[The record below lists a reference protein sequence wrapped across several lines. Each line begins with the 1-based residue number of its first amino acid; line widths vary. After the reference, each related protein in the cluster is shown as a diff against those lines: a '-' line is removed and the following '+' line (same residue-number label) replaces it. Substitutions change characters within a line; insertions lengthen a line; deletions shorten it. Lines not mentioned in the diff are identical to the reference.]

1 MSAIE
6 FDKPS
11 LLQRIVP
18 LFRGFD
24 FLLLLFIAMLAS
36 AGLLA
41 MYSAGFD
48 HGTRFVDHGRNMLI
62 AAGLLFV
69 LAQISPQQ
77 LMKVAVPLYTLGV
90 VLLVAVALFGI
101 TKKGATR
108 WVNVGVV
115 IQPSEL
121 LKIATPL
128 MLAWWFQR
136 REGNLRAS
144 DFVIAFVLLMV
155 PVGLIMKQPDLGTS
169 LLVMAA
175 GLSVIFFAGLP
186 WKLIVPPVLL
196 ALVGIF
202 LIVWFEPQLCAD
214 GVSWYFLH
222 DYQRTRV
229 CTLLDPTRDPL
240 GKGFHIIQGMIAI
253 GSGGVWGKGFM
264 AGTQT
269 HLEFIPE
276 RTTDFIFAAYSE
288 EFGLIGNL
296 FIIVGF
302 LLLVWRGLA
311 ISMNANSL
319 FGRLMAA
326 AVAMIFFTYAFVNMG
341 MVSGILP
348 VVGVP
353 LPFISYG
360 GTAMVTLGLALGVLM
375 SVSRAQRQLPG
386 GDGHIP
392 HA

>member
-24 FLLLLFIAMLAS
+24 FLLLLFIAMLAG

-288 EFGLIGNL
+288 EFGLAGNL
-296 FIIVGF
+296 FIIVCF

-311 ISMNANSL
+311 IAMGAGTL
-319 FGRLMAA
+319 FGRLMAG
-326 AVAMIFFTYAFVNMG
+326 AVSTIFFTYAFVNMG

-375 SVSRAQRQLPG
+375 SVARAQRLPVA
-386 GDGHIP
+386 P
-392 HA
+392 PLPF